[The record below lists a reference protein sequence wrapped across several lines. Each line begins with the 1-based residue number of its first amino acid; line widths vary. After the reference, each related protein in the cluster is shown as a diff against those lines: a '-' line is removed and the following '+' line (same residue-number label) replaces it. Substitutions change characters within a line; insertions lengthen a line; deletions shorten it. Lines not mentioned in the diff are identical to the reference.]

1 MGFYAPAQ
9 LVRDAKEHG
18 VEVRAVDVNH
28 SLWDCS
34 MEGGAI
40 RLGLRMIVGMRQAD
54 GVIIEQVQP
63 FRSMEEFQT

>member
-1 MGFYAPAQ
+1 M
-9 LVRDAKEHG
+9 
-18 VEVRAVDVNH
+18 EVRAVDVNH